1 VAALPGSA
9 RVLSIVAAVSGVYDV
24 AVGLTLLVAPAAMAS
39 AFGVAP
45 PEPAI
50 FGTLNGLFLLAVGVG
65 YWLPYRDPESYRG
78 YLWVMGP
85 LLKGTGALAFVI
97 DRLVRHSPAS
107 FLLFAASDG
116 ALALVT
122 LWALM
127 RTPAVSR
134 RSGRESRTAAPG
146 R

>member
-1 VAALPGSA
+1 VAALSGSA
-9 RVLSIVAAVSGVYDV
+9 RVLSAVAAVSGVYDV
-24 AVGLTLLVAPAAMAS
+24 AVGLALLVAPAAMAS

-45 PEPAI
+45 PSPPI

-65 YWLPYRDPESYRG
+65 YWMPYRDPERYRA

-97 DRLVRHSPAS
+97 DHVVRRSPAS

-127 RTPAVSR
+127 RAPAASR
-134 RSGRESRTAAPG
+134 RPAPEGRTAAPP